1 MLFLGRFDREGAGS
15 TETIMSKN
23 IKIDDRTHVR
33 IKKLATSK
41 GRLVGHMADEL
52 LNTALDA
59 AKKPT
64 LKTERKP

>member
-1 MLFLGRFDREGAGS
+1 
-15 TETIMSKN
+15 MSKN

-33 IKKLATSK
+33 LKKLATAK

-64 LKTERKP
+64 PSPAKP